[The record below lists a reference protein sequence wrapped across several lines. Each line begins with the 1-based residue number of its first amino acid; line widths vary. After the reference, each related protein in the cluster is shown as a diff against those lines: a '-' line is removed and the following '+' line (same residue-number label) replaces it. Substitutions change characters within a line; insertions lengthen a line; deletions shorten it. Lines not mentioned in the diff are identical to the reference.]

1 MDRAPAM
8 TAFVRVVEAGT
19 FTKAADTL
27 DLPNASV
34 TRLIQGLEQDLK
46 VRLVVSV
53 GGAQLSIGELFALKE
68 GATLKLDKST
78 SEPID
83 IFLDDKLVARGE
95 LMAADDNFAV
105 RITEIGARP

>member
-1 MDRAPAM
+1 MDAEKPAVHPVKLEELAALPESM
-8 TAFVRVVEAGT
+8 RNLLDANLEVV
-19 FTKAADTL
+19 
-27 DLPNASV
+27 
-34 TRLIQGLEQDLK
+34 QDLK
-46 VRLVVSV
+46 VRLTVSV

-68 GATLKLDKST
+68 GATLKLDKTT

-105 RITEIGARP
+105 RITEIGARS

>member
-1 MDRAPAM
+1 MDSEKPSVHP
-8 TAFVRVVEAGT
+8 VRLEELNPLPESMRNLLDANLEVV
-19 FTKAADTL
+19 
-27 DLPNASV
+27 
-34 TRLIQGLEQDLK
+34 QDLK
-46 VRLVVSV
+46 VRLSVSV

>member
-1 MDRAPAM
+1 MDSEKPS
-8 TAFVRVVEAGT
+8 VRPVRLEELNALPESMRNLLDANLDVVQE
-19 FTKAADTL
+19 
-27 DLPNASV
+27 V
-34 TRLIQGLEQDLK
+34 K
-46 VRLVVSV
+46 VRLTVSV